1 MITPVDI
8 EALQQLLIETEYDQ
22 KETAFLLE
30 GFRNGFP
37 IGYQGDRKVKL
48 TSPNLK
54 FRGVG
59 NHTILWN
66 KIMKEVKLKWY
77 AGPYESIPFEFYI
90 QSPVGL
96 VPKDRDDVRLIFHL
110 SYPRN
115 TGKSVNENTPPGL
128 CSVSYPDF
136 AEAIMICVEEGVNC
150 NISHSDMRSA
160 FHNLGIWL
168 ADWFLLIMKAVS
180 PLDGKTYY
188 FIDKCL
194 PFGAAISCSH
204 FQRFSNSVAHIV
216 SKKTGKKL
224 VNYLDDYLFIQALRL
239 LCNLQVKQFLEICR
253 IINFPVSMEKIFW
266 VTNHLTFLGFLIDT
280 LNQVVCIPDDKILR
294 ALSLIREVINKDS
307 KKVTLKQLQKL
318 YGFLNFL
325 CHCVIPGWPFTRRL
339 YAYTAGNLTPPSYQ
353 GKRRDEM
360 RPRNVDGFLARW
372 VGVLPTFH

>member
-1 MITPVDI
+1 MEGDS
-8 EALQQLLIETEYDQ
+8 
-22 KETAFLLE
+22 FLLE
-30 GFRNGFP
+30 GFKNGFP
-37 IGYQGDRKVKL
+37 IGPQGNRKVKL

-66 KIMKEVKLKWY
+66 KIMKEVKLKRY
-77 AGPYESIPFEFYI
+77 AGPYESIPFEFYK

-110 SYPRN
+110 SYPHN
-115 TGKSVNENTPPGL
+115 TGKSVNENTPPEL

-136 AEAIMICVEEGVNC
+136 TEAIMICVKEGVNC

-160 FHNLGIWL
+160 FHNLGIRPG
-168 ADWFLLIMKAVS
+168 DWFLLIMKAVS

-188 FIDKCL
+188 FIEKYL
-194 PFGAAISCSH
+194 PFRAAISCSH

-253 IINFPVSMEKIFW
+253 IINFPVSMEKTLW
-266 VTNHLTFLGFLIDT
+266 VTNCLTFLGFLIYT
-280 LNQVVCIPDDKILR
+280 LNQVVCIPDNKVSR
-294 ALSLIREVINKDS
+294 VVNLISEIINKDS

-318 YGFLNFL
+318 CGFLNFL
-325 CHCVIPGWPFTRRL
+325 CRCVVPGHAFTRRL
-339 YAYTAGNLTPPSYQ
+339 FAYTAGNLKP
-353 GKRRDEM
+353 
-360 RPRNVDGFLARW
+360 
-372 VGVLPTFH
+372 HHHI